1 MQPAA
6 SGSGIPEIKCY
17 LNGIKIPRILRL
29 KTLFVKLVGVISAVA
44 GGLVIGQE
52 SV

>member
-1 MQPAA
+1 
-6 SGSGIPEIKCY
+6 

-29 KTLFVKLVGVISAVA
+29 KTLFAKLFGVVSAVA

-52 SV
+52 SVYFHFDCLFFSLYHSQ